1 MSQLPLGPAPI
12 RVEGGGR
19 RSPWT
24 PIIYILLVIFGVTTV
39 FPFLWVV
46 GAAFKPTDEIT
57 SRPLQLLPNPARW
70 RLSSRFKAGDVLD
83 WPAFCRRLVDQQESG
98 RPAPGARIW
107 PHLPAADRA
116 LVEQCAAGRPLND
129 AQKAQVL
136 GGLNEVLKAPDLY
149 EEQAF
154 AEVAVPDEAQDMM
167 VRAER
172 VGGLSRRSQ
181 ARLNRL
187 LIQAAYP
194 QLVREAIGPFDNFRK
209 ALSMV
214 PFARFFINSLFV
226 AAVVTLGQV
235 ATSAC
240 AAYAFARLRFPGR
253 DRIFLGYLGTM
264 MVPWTVVMIP
274 TFVMLKA
281 FGWIDT
287 FWALTL
293 PAMFS
298 AYGTFMLRQFFLG
311 IPKEYEEAAKI
322 DGCGYFGTFWHVIMP
337 LSKPAL
343 ATLALFTFIGSWN
356 NLIGPLVFIISED
369 KMTLP
374 LGLTS
379 FQGLRNTDWGPL
391 MAGSLMMLVPM
402 IVLFAV
408 GQRFFTRGIRLTAGK
423 G

>member
-1 MSQLPLGPAPI
+1 MSDMLQMPTPI
-12 RVEGGGR
+12 PTEGGGR
-19 RSPWT
+19 RTSWT
-24 PIIYILLVIFGVTTV
+24 PIIYIVLVIFGVTTV

-57 SRPLQLLPNPARW
+57 SKPLQLFPNPAEW
-70 RLSSRFKAGDVLD
+70 RFSSAFKSREILD
-83 WPAFCRRLVDQQESG
+83 WPAFCRKLTEEARRG
-98 RPAPGARIW
+98 RPTPGGRLWAR
-107 PHLPAADRA
+107 LPARARA
-116 LVEQCAAGRPLND
+116 LTEQCAAGT
-129 AQKAQVL
+129 VL
-136 GGLNEVLKAPDLY
+136 HPVEKEEIVAGLNEALAAGDLF
-149 EEQAF
+149 EEEAF
-154 AEVAVPDEAQDMM
+154 SAVAVPDEAKDLML
-167 VRAER
+167 RAER
-172 VGGLSRRSQ
+172 LGPLSARKL

-194 QLVREAIGPFDNFRK
+194 MLVKEAVGPFDNFRK

-214 PFARFFINSLFV
+214 PFARFFLNSLFV
-226 AAVVTLGQV
+226 ALVVTLGQV

-240 AAYAFARLRFPGR
+240 AAYAFARLSFPGR

-322 DGCGYFGTFWHVIMP
+322 DGCGYVGIFIHVILP

-379 FQGLRNTDWGPL
+379 FQGLRDTDWGAL
-391 MAGSLMMLVPM
+391 MAGSLMMLIPM
-402 IVLFAV
+402 IVLFAA
-408 GQRFFTRGIRLTAGK
+408 GQRFFTRGIRLTTGK

>member
-1 MSQLPLGPAPI
+1 MSEAFREASGD
-12 RVEGGGR
+12 RRRRGGR

-24 PIIYILLVIFGVTTV
+24 LLVYLVLIAFAGTTI

-46 GAAFKPTDEIT
+46 GAAFRPTEDIT
-57 SRPLQLLPNPARW
+57 SKPLQIFPDPRDWTLSPEFRPDDIRNFSGLCSKVVEQAGAAEPSPGRRVW
-70 RLSSRFKAGDVLD
+70 HFLSPDGRRLFHECASGTELSEPIRSRIVAALNSVLGRRGLYREEYFKA
-83 WPAFCRRLVDQQESG
+83 
-98 RPAPGARIW
+98 
-107 PHLPAADRA
+107 
-116 LVEQCAAGRPLND
+116 
-129 AQKAQVL
+129 
-136 GGLNEVLKAPDLY
+136 
-149 EEQAF
+149 
-154 AEVAVPDEAQDMM
+154 VAVPDEADDLLQRGPDNLSEGK
-167 VRAER
+167 VR
-172 VGGLSRRSQ
+172 
-181 ARLNRL
+181 RLNRL
-187 LIQAAYP
+187 ILQAAYY
-194 QLVREAIGPFDNFRK
+194 QEVREARGPFDNFRR

-214 PFARFFINSLFV
+214 PFARFFLNSLLV
-226 AAVVTLGQV
+226 AVAVTVGQV

-253 DRIFLGYLGTM
+253 DKLFLGYLATL

-274 TFVMLKA
+274 TFVMMKL

-287 FWALTL
+287 LWALTI

-311 IPKEYEEAAKI
+311 IPTEYEEAAKI
-322 DGCGYFGTFWHVIMP
+322 DGCSYFGIFWHVILP

-356 NLIGPLVFIISED
+356 NLIAPLVFIVSEE

-374 LGLTS
+374 LGLTR
-379 FQGLRNTDWGPL
+379 FQGLRDADWGAL
-391 MAGSLMMLVPM
+391 MAGSLMMLIPM

-408 GQRFFTRGIRLTAGK
+408 GQRFFTRGIRLSAGK